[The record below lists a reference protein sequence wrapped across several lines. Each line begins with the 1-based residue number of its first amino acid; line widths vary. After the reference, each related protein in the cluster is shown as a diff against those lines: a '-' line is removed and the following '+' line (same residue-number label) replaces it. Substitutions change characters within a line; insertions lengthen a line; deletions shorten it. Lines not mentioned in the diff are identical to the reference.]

1 MDSRPIITSP
11 SRDIVAEASAWFV
24 EFREGDVPAATRA
37 RFDEWIR
44 RSPEHIQ
51 AYLEVSAAWSELPT
65 SDPEGRLDVAVLV
78 ARARASVEDNVIAH
92 LGTVPPPGT
101 PTSFSRRA
109 LPPANRARNLN
120 SATGLWYGLAASIVL
135 TAMLLAAW
143 LYTQRNVYATDIG
156 EQRTVRLAD
165 GSTIELNALSRV
177 RVRLSE
183 DVRNIELVQGQA
195 LFHVAKDRSRP
206 FIVQSGVTT
215 VRAVGTQFDVYR
227 KTSGTTVTVL
237 EGEVA
242 VVPDAESP
250 TRTPS
255 GPVRPLDSRGLAAST
270 TAAEPGVEA
279 AATGARGAT
288 ILLAAGEQ
296 VTVTPEAVSKAKK
309 ADVSA
314 ATAWTQQRLI
324 FEATPLTEVAAEFN
338 RYNTKKLVIADA
350 ALRSLGISGVYSSA
364 DPGALI
370 GFLRAQPNLEVT
382 ETDQEIRLTR
392 REPH

>member
-1 MDSRPIITSP
+1 MENRASHSP
-11 SRDIVAEASAWFV
+11 DRDIVAEASAWFV
-24 EFREGDVPAATRA
+24 EFREGGVPAATRA
-37 RFDEWIR
+37 RFDEWLR

-65 SDPEGRLDVAVLV
+65 SDPEGRIDVAALIK
-78 ARARASVEDNVIAH
+78 RARASAEDNVIAQWATPSSRTAPSS
-92 LGTVPPPGT
+92 LRGVSPRPERAPPQ
-101 PTSFSRRA
+101 
-109 LPPANRARNLN
+109 
-120 SATGLWYGLAASIVL
+120 ATGLWYGLAASILL
-135 TAMLLAAW
+135 TALLLTAW
-143 LYTQRNVYATDIG
+143 LYTQRNAYATDIG

-165 GSTIELNALSRV
+165 GSTIELNALSSV
-177 RVRLSE
+177 RVWLSS

-242 VVPDAESP
+242 VVPDA
-250 TRTPS
+250 
-255 GPVRPLDSRGLAAST
+255 DSRTRAQDGPSRPSLDQTGPRAST
-270 TAAEPGVEA
+270 QAGQAPGTPE
-279 AATGARGAT
+279 TGVRRAT

-296 VTVTPEAVSKAKK
+296 VTVTPDAVSKAKK
-309 ADVSA
+309 ADVTA

-382 ETDQEIRLTR
+382 ETDQEIRVTR
-392 REPH
+392 RETH